1 MQMVT
6 CNKKGGIYI
15 MATPIAERV
24 QKRRAALRKAGL
36 RPIQL
41 WVPDTRRPEFADE
54 CRRQSKL
61 AAQADMAD
69 IELLDFMDNALADVE
84 GWVK

>member
-1 MQMVT
+1 MVT
-6 CNKKGGIYI
+6 CNKKRRGYI
-15 MATPIAERV
+15 LATSIAERV

-61 AAQADMAD
+61 AAQTDMAD
-69 IELLDFMDNALADVE
+69 TELLDFMDNALADVK
-84 GWVK
+84 GWVE

>member
-1 MQMVT
+1 
-6 CNKKGGIYI
+6 

-61 AAQADMAD
+61 AAQADMGD
-69 IELLDFMDNALADVE
+69 TELLDFMDNALADVE
-84 GWVK
+84 GWVE

>member
-1 MQMVT
+1 
-6 CNKKGGIYI
+6 
-15 MATPIAERV
+15 MATSIAERV
-24 QKRRAALRKAGL
+24 QKRRAAFRKAGL

-61 AAQADMAD
+61 AAQTDIADT
-69 IELLDFMDNALADVE
+69 ELLAFMDNVLADVE
-84 GWVK
+84 GWVE

>member
-1 MQMVT
+1 
-6 CNKKGGIYI
+6 
-15 MATPIAERV
+15 MAKSIAERV
-24 QKRRAALRKAGL
+24 KKRRAALRKAGL

-61 AAQADMAD
+61 AAQTDMAD
-69 IELLDFMDNALADVE
+69 TELLNFMDSALGDVE
-84 GWVK
+84 GWVE

>member
-1 MQMVT
+1 
-6 CNKKGGIYI
+6 
-15 MATPIAERV
+15 MATPTAERV

-54 CRRQSKL
+54 CRRQSQL
-61 AAQADMAD
+61 AAQADAAD
-69 IELLDFMDNALADVE
+69 TALLGFMDNALEDVD
-84 GWVK
+84 GWVE

>member
-1 MQMVT
+1 
-6 CNKKGGIYI
+6 

-61 AAQADMAD
+61 AAQADMTD
-69 IELLDFMDNALADVE
+69 TELLDFMDNALADVE
-84 GWVK
+84 GWVE